1 MSTENPQNN
10 NQNKIEIEGSS
21 NQIESQY
28 QILSDKPFPYNIR
41 SWYPDIPLEK
51 ITEKLSQNQFP
62 IRVVQYNILCD
73 SLLPIS
79 TYIVEEDLKLLP
91 YLSWENRR
99 KKILEEL
106 KTLEADLISLIEME
120 NDNEFMKE
128 LNNIGYEVA
137 FKPRT
142 GKHSEGCAIAW
153 KFDKY
158 EMIDLLSIG
167 FNMNKDEN
175 NSNGIYS
182 RDNIA
187 LIGIF
192 KVKNKENTIILFS
205 TTNLVFNIKR
215 GDIKLG
221 QCYQLVLVLEQ
232 LRKKYEDE
240 LKNKVYII
248 FSTDL
253 NCTPKSG
260 VYKLLTTGQL
270 NCNQINKIYISG
282 QDMENLQYVN
292 PPTKIKGFLLKS
304 LKNFIEEPKKN
315 YKNILN
321 FRDYKTEA
329 ESGLPPQEN
338 VRWFNELCRI
348 KPVISNHCIN
358 LEYNDQ
364 YRYLDNNLILQ
375 IPLVFKS
382 AYATMGKLVLEY
394 FNDRYNDIPFNLL
407 ENFDKTEINGIKISK
422 DLIEKTNDF
431 VKSLTMENMMSYYSN
446 DTILSL
452 DYIFYFSKKDDIKV
466 ARILNIPDLYKV
478 CFDIGYMPNHIFP
491 SSHFS
496 IAADLILG

>member
-1 MSTENPQNN
+1 MSTENPENN

-21 NQIESQY
+21 KEIESQY

-51 ITEKLSQNQFP
+51 IKEKISPNQFP

-79 TYIVEEDLKLLP
+79 TYIVEDDLKLFP
-91 YLSWENRR
+91 YFSWENR
-99 KKILEEL
+99 
-106 KTLEADLISLIEME
+106 EME

-153 KFDKY
+153 KVDKY